1 MRRRPRRRRG
11 VAGVLG
17 GMLLLLMALAV
28 VTWRQTEGVARE
40 QALRDVQAERTIVEA
55 ERMEL
60 ERRIQA
66 LTTRARIVR
75 VARER
80 LGMHLPSDG
89 EILLL
94 PLVAD
99 TAATFTTAGVRE

>member
-1 MRRRPRRRRG
+1 VKQRRG
-11 VAGVLG
+11 RAFRILGLLGWLLVL
-17 GMLLLLMALAV
+17 LASLTV

-40 QALRDVQAERTIVEA
+40 KALREVQTEHSLVAA

-66 LTTRARIVR
+66 LSTRARVVR

-89 EILLL
+89 EIILL

-99 TAATFTTAGVRE
+99 SVTSFASDGGPP